1 MYFVVCGCNG
11 KDTAN
16 AFPPVVGLGEPVAV
30 LGAVHGKK
38 KSLHKSEASAVSITA
53 SSCSSGPK
61 GNPPEGMQYPGTPF
75 L

>member
-1 MYFVVCGCNG
+1 MLFSLVHLWPRTYFVVCGCNG

-16 AFPPVVGLGEPVAV
+16 TFAPVVR
-30 LGAVHGKK
+30 LGAWCCTWK

-53 SSCSSGPK
+53 SSCYSGPK
-61 GNPPEGMQYPGTPF
+61 GNPPEGM